1 MMAWTE
7 FSLAYVVFLASHSI
21 MLRPAVKRP
30 IVRSLGQRGFT
41 IAYSLLSIAILG
53 WLIMAA
59 GRAPYVEIWPWDPW
73 QNLVPV
79 FGMAVAVAILSLSIG
94 RSNPF
99 SFGGN
104 NACKFNPQEPGL
116 VELTR
121 HPILIA
127 LSIWAFTHLVP
138 NGNLAHIVLFG
149 GFGVFSLI
157 GMGVI
162 DRRKKRELGENH
174 WTELLLSSKS
184 SKYLLGM
191 PHRQVMCRL
200 TAGLIL
206 YICLLYSHGW
216 LIGVSP
222 LG

>member
-1 MMAWTE
+1 M
-7 FSLAYVVFLASHSI
+7 
-21 MLRPAVKRP
+21 
-30 IVRSLGQRGFT
+30 
-41 IAYSLLSIAILG
+41 
-53 WLIMAA
+53 
-59 GRAPYVEIWPWDPW
+59 
-73 QNLVPV
+73 
-79 FGMAVAVAILSLSIG
+79 
-94 RSNPF
+94 
-99 SFGGN
+99 
-104 NACKFNPQEPGL
+104 EPHYMG
-116 VELTR
+116 
-121 HPILIA
+121 
-127 LSIWAFTHLVP
+127 
-138 NGNLAHIVLFG
+138 
-149 GFGVFSLI
+149 LI